1 MLITETN
8 AILMQPSKKKKKINA
23 KILNE
28 LNAKT
33 LNKDRMITTDFSF
46 CLKAL
51 IWLRLACKL
60 RGSGSTPSEGLS
72 PKVLAS

>member
-8 AILMQPSKKKKKINA
+8 AILMQPSKKKKINA

>member
-8 AILMQPSKKKKKINA
+8 AILMQASKKKINA

-33 LNKDRMITTDFSF
+33 LNKDRMIITDFF

-51 IWLRLACKL
+51 IWLRLARKQ